1 MEWTSLHD
9 LLVAG
14 NVDLVARKPTS
25 LWSNRLVLPGID
37 VIDHAK
43 FDSEEK
49 LESLRETV
57 SLRGRDLEGAVLIGS
72 DLRKADFTAAQL
84 EGADLSYADLRG
96 AKFVCDN
103 ELNVVRKCAQL
114 RARSCRVPSFRTRI

>member
-37 VIDHAK
+37 VIDHAT

-49 LESLRETV
+49 LEVLRETL
-57 SLRGRDLEGAVLIGS
+57 SLRGRRPRGCRFDRRWP
-72 DLRKADFTAAQL
+72 RKADFSAARL
-84 EGADLSYADLRG
+84 
-96 AKFVCDN
+96 K
-103 ELNVVRKCAQL
+103 
-114 RARSCRVPSFRTRI
+114 VPISGMPTFAMQSSV